1 MPVFQL
7 DAILV
12 AHAPPDGRKDLNAT
26 ALTLG
31 HAEKE
36 YPSVDPPR
44 TESHQASSDEA
55 ERGYEHP
62 MPSHLY
68 SNG

>member
-1 MPVFQL
+1 MSIFQL
-7 DAILV
+7 NAVLV
-12 AHAPPDGRKDLNAT
+12 AHTSPDGREDLDAA

-36 YPSVDPPR
+36 YPSVDPPG
-44 TESHQASSDEA
+44 TQSHQASSDKA

-62 MPSHLY
+62 MPSHLVFQ
-68 SNG
+68 